1 MAPVTG
7 LKSIVSSIVKASK
20 VTTQGADELAFNF
33 LKKMTS
39 GYGTDLSPIVYKGK
53 NLDELPDM
61 IKGMLTGLKKPTV
74 TVNGRSRV
82 NGQGLFGFK
91 IQDGNKT
98 ISTSAL
104 GVDLT
109 KGEPIIQLRGTYG
122 NGTQQAVRFNT
133 VFDTNLTGTSAL
145 RGDVFVDKKLA
156 QQLGISDDIIETLKG
171 KYPSSTEIDCG
182 IQFVRTFFGS
192 KGNLVKSIDDCLPT
206 LTQIASKT
214 GKVTPESATEAFE
227 TITKA
232 MGHQGKIKLNF
243 MPKGNTSASGCF
255 EALSGELHLNLD
267 LIKNHQDLAVVL
279 GHELTHLEDFVMLY
293 KYLGADKFKR
303 IFGIDKATNLVKGT
317 NTVFNQKWYDQVSK
331 FIPEEYFAFQ
341 SKGKIV
347 KIISNGVEIT
357 DPKLIKEHLAAQP
370 KTRVFDIKTMVKEL
384 KAKEKMQGKKYSGQY
399 KCLKD
404 RDTYINSNIEM
415 HARQT
420 ELQIAGKLKQAN
432 VHRRT
437 SESGRYGKAP
447 GEFPEDFSQM
457 FRRIEARL
465 GKNKNKEF
473 NELYAQSLHS
483 VDSELG
489 NLQAMISKYESKIKK
504 LGLKFDKCKSKDE
517 FYKLKAEEDKLIAEA
532 KNLTKKYDEIV
543 EKKFTSD
550 EKLTFKVLERM
561 QEKLGIIVR
570 SDNDVYL
577 EALKKI
583 DPELGAIQEQ
593 LFTLTPQHEA
603 QQLVKRQKFLIRE
616 RYGEKS
622 KLMAKVE
629 AQVREIRLQEL
640 NELG

>member
-7 LKSIVSSIVKASK
+7 LKSIVSSMVKASK

-33 LKKMTS
+33 FKKMTS

-82 NGQGLFGFK
+82 NGQGIFGFK

-109 KGEPIIQLRGTYG
+109 RGEPILQLRGTYG

-133 VFDTNLTGTSAL
+133 VFDTNLTGASAL

-156 QQLGISDDIIETLKG
+156 QQLGVSDDIIKGLKT
-171 KYPSSTEIDCG
+171 KPSSQEIDTG
-182 IQFVRTFFGS
+182 IQYMRTLFGS

-243 MPKGNTSASGCF
+243 MPKGNTTAGGSF
-255 EALSGELHLNLD
+255 DALSGELHLNLG

-279 GHELTHLEDFVMLY
+279 GHELTHMEDFVMLY
-293 KYLGADKFKR
+293 KYLGADKFKQ
-303 IFGIDKATNLVKGT
+303 IFDIDKATNLVRGT
-317 NTVFNQKWYDQVSK
+317 ETVFNQKWYDQVSK
-331 FIPEEYFAFQ
+331 FIPEKHFAFQ
-341 SKGKIV
+341 SEGKIT
-347 KIISNGVEIT
+347 KIISDGVEIT
-357 DPKLIKEHLAAQP
+357 DPKLIKEYLAAQP
-370 KTRVFDIKTMVKEL
+370 KTRVFDIKTMVREL
-384 KAKEKMQGKKYSGQY
+384 KAKEKMQGKKYSGKY

-404 RDTYINSNIEM
+404 IDTYINSNIEM

-437 SESGRYGKAP
+437 SESVRYGKAP
-447 GEFPEDFSQM
+447 GECPEEFSQM

-473 NELYAQSLHS
+473 NELYTQSLHS
-483 VDSELG
+483 IDSELG
-489 NLQAMISKYESKIKK
+489 NLQAMISKYESKIKN

-532 KNLTKKYDEIV
+532 KKLTKKYDEIV

-570 SDNDVYL
+570 SDKDVYL

-593 LFTLTPQHEA
+593 LFTLTPKRKF
-603 QQLVKRQKFLIRE
+603 QQLVKRQNALIKK
-616 RYGEKS
+616 RYGERPI
-622 KLMAKVE
+622 LNAKIE

>member
-1 MAPVTG
+1 MAPITG
-7 LKSIVSSIVKASK
+7 LKSIVSSMAKAGKSSS
-20 VTTQGADELAFNF
+20 DEAAFKLF
-33 LKKMTS
+33 KKMTS

-82 NGQGLFGFK
+82 NGQGIFGFK

-145 RGDVFVDKKLA
+145 RGDVFVDQRLA
-156 QQLGISDDIIETLKG
+156 RQLGVSDDIIKELKG
-171 KYPSSTEIDCG
+171 KHSSTEINDG
-182 IQFVRTFFGS
+182 IQSIRSFFGS
-192 KGNLVKSIDDCLPT
+192 KGNLVKSIDVCLPT

-243 MPKGNTSASGCF
+243 MPKGSTTASGCF

-279 GHELTHLEDFVMLY
+279 GHELTHMEDFIMLY

-303 IFGIDKATNLVKGT
+303 IFGIDKVTNLVKGT
-317 NTVFNQKWYDQVSK
+317 ETVFNQKWYEQVSK
-331 FIPEEYFAFQ
+331 FIPEKHFAFQ
-341 SKGKIV
+341 SKGKIT
-347 KIISNGVEIT
+347 KIVSDGVEIT
-357 DPKLIKEHLAAQP
+357 DPKLIKEYLAARP
-370 KTRVFDIKTMVKEL
+370 KTRVFDIKTMVREL
-384 KAKEKMQGKKYSGQY
+384 KAKEKMQSKKFSGQY
-399 KCLKD
+399 EHLKD
-404 RDTYINSNIEM
+404 IDTYINSNVEN
-415 HARQT
+415 HARET
-420 ELQIAGKLKQAN
+420 ELQIARELKQAK

-447 GEFPEDFSQM
+447 GEYSEDFSRM
-457 FRRIEARL
+457 FRKIESRL

-473 NELYAQSLHS
+473 NELYAQSLQS
-483 VDSELG
+483 IDLELG
-489 NLQAMISKYESKIKK
+489 NLHSAINKFNLKIKRLDLK
-504 LGLKFDKCKSKDE
+504 LGKCKSKDE
-517 FYKLKAEEDKLIAEA
+517 FYKLKAEQDKLIDEV
-532 KNLTKKYDEIV
+532 KKLTKKYTEIT
-543 EKKFTSD
+543 EKQFHSD
-550 EKLTFKVLERM
+550 EMLTLKVLERM

-570 SDNDVYL
+570 SDKDVYL
-577 EALKKI
+577 EALKKV

-593 LFTLTPQHEA
+593 LFKLTPKRDF
-603 QQLVKRQKFLIRE
+603 QQLVKRQNALIKE
-616 RYGEKS
+616 RYGEKII
-622 KLMAKVE
+622 LNAKVG

-640 NELG
+640 NAGI